1 MLWRKKLDINTLK
14 DLEKIKH
21 QLKKEISNNLIFENN
36 NDKHSLIASMVLLF
50 ISNLSNYDFEKVFPT
65 ALAIELL
72 GYGAERHYGNGS
84 EDNYKHSLIEGD
96 FFYAKAFSFVAPLKD
111 NYIIK
116 LLADAIAE
124 VAEAESYE
132 FSESHS
138 IENYYKKLAK
148 KAALYR
154 VAGELGAYLGKADE
168 KLIDLAGDFGKYIG
182 MAYLIRLEM
191 RNFISSDSELNLLRI
206 FSSLGETDVLKRA
219 KEETVKMCTMAEQA
233 ISDFPLESESEYLK
247 NMVVLTAAGI
257 SNF

>member
-1 MLWRKKLDINTLK
+1 MDINILK

-21 QLKKEISNNLIFENN
+21 QIKKEISNNLIFENN
-36 NDKHSLIASMVLLF
+36 NDKHSFIASMVLLF

-72 GYGAERHYGNGS
+72 GYGAERHYGNGL

-96 FFYAKAFSFVAPLKD
+96 FFYAKAFSLVAPLKD
-111 NYIIK
+111 NHIIK

-148 KAALYR
+148 KAALYT

-168 KLIDLAGDFGKYIG
+168 KLIDLAGEFGEYIG

-191 RNFISSDSELNLLRI
+191 RDFMVESKKSELNLLKI

-219 KEETVKMCTMAEQA
+219 REETVKMCIMAEQA